1 MSAVRGGG
9 RGGRPQARGAG
20 SRIGRRDRVV
30 PKLVEL
36 VIEGVGRFGDG
47 VAMHEGKPVYV
58 PYTAQGDLVLV
69 RIEGKRGDGMAGLL
83 IEVLEPGPIR
93 AEPPCRH
100 FGACGGCALQHLSP
114 ESYQSW
120 KRGLVAVALARQGFT
135 DLPLAPLVTI
145 PPGTRRRAAFAFARV
160 GNGVMLGFNAR
171 ATHKVVDIEEC
182 LLVEPRLAAL
192 LPPLRAMLSEVV
204 PPSRSG
210 DVVLTQVD
218 DGLDVLI
225 EVEATLD
232 LFDREKLTV
241 FAEANDL
248 SRLSWR
254 RPGAGGAEPLVVR
267 RPATVRLGD
276 VAVELPPGAFLQPSV
291 EGERIIAALV
301 AAAVGDAPSVVDLF
315 AGCGTL
321 TFPLAHKAK
330 VHAVEGDV
338 AALAALK
345 SAADHT
351 RLPITTEARDLA
363 RRPLLPDEMKRFA
376 AAVFDPP
383 RAGAPDQA
391 DQLAKGG
398 PSLVVAVSCNPVSF
412 AHDARLLAE
421 GGYQL
426 QAVTPIDQFPWSAHV
441 EMVGVFKR

>member
-1 MSAVRGGG
+1 MKPVRGAG
-9 RGGRPQARGAG
+9 RGRPQGRGASPRVAG
-20 SRIGRRDRVV
+20 RDRVV

-47 VAMHEGKPVYV
+47 VAMYEGKPVYV
-58 PYTAQGDLVLV
+58 PYTAKGDLVLA
-69 RIEGKRGDGMAGLL
+69 RIEGKRGDGLAGLL

-120 KRGLVAVALARQGFT
+120 KRGVVAVALARQGFA
-135 DLPLAPLVTI
+135 DVPLAPLVAI

-160 GNGVMLGFNAR
+160 GGGVMLGFNAR
-171 ATHKVVDIEEC
+171 ATHKVIDVEEC
-182 LLVEPRLAAL
+182 LLVDPSLAAL
-192 LPPLRAMLSEVV
+192 LPPLRTILSEVV
-204 PPSRSG
+204 APGRGG
-210 DVVLTQVD
+210 DVVLTMAG

-225 EVEATLD
+225 EVEAALD
-232 LFDREKLTV
+232 IFDREKLSA
-241 FAEANDL
+241 FADANDL
-248 SRLSWR
+248 TRLSWR
-254 RPGAGGAEPLVVR
+254 RPGAGGVEPLAVR
-267 RPATVRLGD
+267 RPAEVVLGD
-276 VAVELPPGAFLQPSV
+276 VTVDLPPGAFLQPSV
-291 EGERIIAALV
+291 EGERIITALV
-301 AAAVGDAPSVVDLF
+301 AAAVGEAPSVVDLF

-321 TFPLAHKAK
+321 TFPLARKAK
-330 VHAVEGDV
+330 VHAVEGEG

-345 SAADHT
+345 SAADHS
-351 RLPITTEARDLA
+351 RLAITTEARDLA

-383 RAGAPDQA
+383 RGGAPEQA
-391 DQLAKGG
+391 EQLAKGG
-398 PSLVVAVSCNPVSF
+398 PPLVVAVSCNPVSF

-421 GGYQL
+421 GGYEL